1 MLNLLRRIRQRLRR
15 QPAATG
21 LTAIEYEAV
30 SLIAYEGR
38 SAYERAREQAEY
50 CLRRG
55 SEAGCRFWS
64 DVALEVARSSILRRG
79 DLALYAAKEEGRNRT
94 KIDPKGTR

>member
-1 MLNLLRRIRQRLRR
+1 MLNLLSRIRQRLRR

-21 LTAIEYEAV
+21 LTVIESV

-38 SAYERAREQAEY
+38 SAYERAREQTEY

-55 SEAGCRFWS
+55 SESRCRFWS
-64 DVALEVARSSILRRG
+64 EVALEVARSSILRRG

-94 KIDPKGTR
+94 RIDPKGTC

>member
-21 LTAIEYEAV
+21 LTVIEHEAV

-38 SAYERAREQAEY
+38 SAYERAWEQSEY

-55 SEAGCRFWS
+55 SESGCRFWS
-64 DVALEVARSSILRRG
+64 EVALEVAR
-79 DLALYAAKEEGRNRT
+79 RT
-94 KIDPKGTR
+94 RVVHATKTEQPPR

>member
-1 MLNLLRRIRQRLRR
+1 MSDRKGTVLLCRPVPVTNSPI
-15 QPAATG
+15 PAT
-21 LTAIEYEAV
+21 TR
-30 SLIAYEGR
+30 LIAYEGR